1 VWLIPTSLDTARIE
15 SYIFVVLSFL
25 FTTVVVC
32 PVANKWL
39 ILLKGDV
46 GAIPF

>member
-1 VWLIPTSLDTARIE
+1 MSLDTARIKL
-15 SYIFVVLSFL
+15 YIFTVLSFL
-25 FTTVVVC
+25 FTTVVIC

-39 ILLKGDV
+39 ILLKGDE